1 MSAPA
6 RQPPLVQHQDLVCI
20 QDGADPLG
28 DNELGGFRHTPEQS
42 IAKGGVR
49 PYVQGR
55 EAVVENKHLG
65 PLYQRPGDGQALP
78 LPAGKVGTALGYRG
92 LQAQRQFFDKVLSL
106 GDTQSLP

>member
-49 PYVQGR
+49 PYVQG
-55 EAVVENKHLG
+55 
-65 PLYQRPGDGQALP
+65 
-78 LPAGKVGTALGYRG
+78 
-92 LQAQRQFFDKVLSL
+92 
-106 GDTQSLP
+106 